1 MSRRQTDE
9 ERIVNFFTNATP
21 EQATTLLNVINGIM
35 HTKKPQAGKKGK
47 TGAAAGKEQPQPIA
61 KAGD

>member
-21 EQATTLLNVINGIM
+21 EQATTLLNVITGIM
-35 HTKKPQAGKKGK
+35 HTKKPQPGKGGKAGK
-47 TGAAAGKEQPQPIA
+47 TGTATPPQPIA

>member
-1 MSRRQTDE
+1 MSKRQTDE

-35 HTKKPQAGKKGK
+35 RSRKPPTTKGGKGK
-47 TGAAAGKEQPQPIA
+47 TGAAASPQPIA